1 MKSAM
6 FTASYNVD
14 IDKANKVIQLELI
27 ELQCGS
33 VLGKGRDKKKCWGTK
48 FLYLLT
54 CTSAFKNNLICLLN
68 WCSVL

>member
-33 VLGKGRDKKKCWGTK
+33 VLGKGRDKKKMLGYQVS
-48 FLYLLT
+48 LSPYLHI
-54 CTSAFKNNLICLLN
+54 SFQK
-68 WCSVL
+68 